1 MAPLDREEFARWFSQ
16 ARHTLASAARDLEGG
31 DYDWASF
38 KAHQGAEYALKGL
51 LRGLGRPAFGHALLR
66 LVQALREAGVGVPGE
81 VEEAA
86 KGLDLHYI
94 PARYPDAYPE
104 GSPHEYYTEG
114 RAREA
119 LAAAQ
124 KVLAW
129 VEEVWRGLGG
139 A

>member
-1 MAPLDREEFARWFSQ
+1 MAPLDREEFARWLAQ
-16 ARHTLASAARDLEGG
+16 AHHTLASATRDLEGG

-66 LVQALREAGVGVPGE
+66 LVQALRESGVEVPGE

-104 GSPHEYYTEG
+104 GSPYEYYTAA
-114 RAREA
+114 RAKEA
-119 LAAAQ
+119 LEAAH
-124 KVLAW
+124 KLLAW
-129 VEEVWRGLGG
+129 VEEVWHGLRG